1 MSPLASR
8 RVVVVGGSS
17 GIGLATG
24 RLAASRGARVVLL
37 SRSKIKLDEAAKT
50 IEGDVTTAVMD
61 MRDRSIV
68 DDVMNKLGDVDHLVL
83 TAVADELAGRA
94 PVRELTVEQVER
106 TFDKLRGFVNV
117 VRATVPRLAK
127 DGSITILTG
136 ASAERP
142 PRDGF
147 SVLAA
152 ASGSLISFGRALA
165 LELSPVRVN
174 VLMAG
179 VVDTPIHAAA
189 REQMK
194 AWAERDLLV
203 HRFGQPE
210 DLAQA
215 IEFLMTNPYVTA
227 QTITVDGGLVA
238 I

>member
-106 TFDKLRGFVNV
+106 TFDTLRGFVNV